1 MFTGRLLCSDASSG
15 SLDRDQ
21 DRTTSDANAPLLRAK
36 QGFLDLL
43 VDRTH
48 DVSAFTRA
56 RVLQTWSM
64 MAEKKAIPL
73 SHWLV
78 VADLGIGRLGDK
90 AALVRKAAMNLLA
103 TMLGFNPF
111 APTLP
116 SAAFADSLA
125 EYEAKLLA
133 MAPPVTDEEESETDA
148 FEKQM
153 PETIEE
159 GDEEDAEKP
168 EGESAKEASDDE
180 NQNTEEPTEPEEK
193 PVAGDADAAP
203 ELDGGVEA
211 VRTMVAALKTALGFA
226 VQMGGAVTVLCRLL
240 ASATPSDAIEAT
252 GLLVRLKQFG
262 VDGADEGVRRML
274 GLVFSRDQ
282 SVRDAAVEAVDVLFL
297 GGAESPMAAAK
308 GLAHTASAS
317 ALGELAA
324 MEEILKLLVA
334 DNRVPP
340 EGAVMTA
347 LWAQAGDKTDS
358 EASRAAALTV
368 LSMCAAKV
376 PEIVGPRFG
385 AVAAA
390 LDGAC
395 QTRKSSNPAL
405 ARAAAAVLARARPG
419 GNAGTSDSLGVCTP
433 ALPAAHP
440 VFAALAKVLTPTSC
454 LPGRGWY
461 PCAEQSIAALY
472 ALHPDPEGA
481 AADIVRSFAAAAFP
495 TPAESEGGAS
505 NVNAAFLS
513 RFLFVLGEVGLRH
526 LVHVEGLAR
535 AVRRARVDRD
545 RKAAESAEA
554 AAAKGDDNS
563 EEAALAAALG
573 QGSVSEDLHLDNSR
587 ELAETE
593 LLAFKAAKGVG
604 KGIVAA
610 YAPVVVALCGHPA
623 VAEGHALLRGAALA
637 ALSRLMAIDGVFCEE
652 HLALIFTRLRRESDR
667 GTRAALM
674 VALGDL
680 AFRFPNAVEPWTQ
693 HLYGV
698 REWGN
703 SLHDADAGVRQHA
716 VTVLAHLVL
725 NDMMKVKGHIAEMA
739 RCLEDPDPR
748 VASVAR
754 LLFHELSRKHG
765 NPIYNLLPDLLSR
778 LSGDD
783 QLTPD
788 VFQKIMTR
796 LLGFIDKDRQTESL
810 ADKFTNRFAEAALAS
825 TPKPAR
831 DVAFC
836 LSQLSLSDKAFKK
849 FMDGWKMYEPALY
862 DKEVYAALNGVVAK
876 AKKSYGGKSKSAD
889 GADGAKQQVEE
900 FEQKMNAAHVERYE
914 SWRTQKRAEG
924 HVFDDDY
931 EERLKAAEA
940 QALAEAEAAAKEAEE
955 EAHPLGPLDGETAT
969 AEKPEA
975 DEEAEEAEEAD
986 EEEDDEEEEEDE
998 ENDENDPEPSP
1009 APAKK
1014 TSKRAAPK
1022 AKKAAEAVKEEA
1034 PTRSS
1039 RRALRAN
1046 R

>member
-1 MFTGRLLCSDASSG
+1 
-15 SLDRDQ
+15 
-21 DRTTSDANAPLLRAK
+21 
-36 QGFLDLL
+36 
-43 VDRTH
+43 
-48 DVSAFTRA
+48 
-56 RVLQTWSM
+56 

-125 EYEAKLLA
+125 EYEAKLAA
-133 MAPPVTDEEESETDA
+133 MAPPKNDEEESETDA

-159 GDEEDAEKP
+159 GDEADEEDAEKP
-168 EGESAKEASDDE
+168 EGESAKEASDADAA
-180 NQNTEEPTEPEEK
+180 EPTEPEEK

-385 AVAAA
+385 AIAAA

-440 VFAALAKVLTPTSC
+440 VFAALAKVSLS
-454 LPGRGWY
+454 LFISAW
-461 PCAEQSIAALY
+461 A
-472 ALHPDPEGA
+472 
-481 AADIVRSFAAAAFP
+481 IV
-495 TPAESEGGAS
+495 
-505 NVNAAFLS
+505 L
-513 RFLFVLGEVGLRH
+513 
-526 LVHVEGLAR
+526 
-535 AVRRARVDRD
+535 
-545 RKAAESAEA
+545 
-554 AAAKGDDNS
+554 
-563 EEAALAAALG
+563 
-573 QGSVSEDLHLDNSR
+573 
-587 ELAETE
+587 
-593 LLAFKAAKGVG
+593 
-604 KGIVAA
+604 
-610 YAPVVVALCGHPA
+610 
-623 VAEGHALLRGAALA
+623 
-637 ALSRLMAIDGVFCEE
+637 
-652 HLALIFTRLRRESDR
+652 
-667 GTRAALM
+667 
-674 VALGDL
+674 
-680 AFRFPNAVEPWTQ
+680 
-693 HLYGV
+693 
-698 REWGN
+698 
-703 SLHDADAGVRQHA
+703 
-716 VTVLAHLVL
+716 TVLF
-725 NDMMKVKGHIAEMA
+725 NCN
-739 RCLEDPDPR
+739 RC
-748 VASVAR
+748 
-754 LLFHELSRKHG
+754 
-765 NPIYNLLPDLLSR
+765 
-778 LSGDD
+778 
-783 QLTPD
+783 
-788 VFQKIMTR
+788 
-796 LLGFIDKDRQTESL
+796 
-810 ADKFTNRFAEAALAS
+810 
-825 TPKPAR
+825 
-831 DVAFC
+831 
-836 LSQLSLSDKAFKK
+836 
-849 FMDGWKMYEPALY
+849 
-862 DKEVYAALNGVVAK
+862 
-876 AKKSYGGKSKSAD
+876 
-889 GADGAKQQVEE
+889 
-900 FEQKMNAAHVERYE
+900 
-914 SWRTQKRAEG
+914 
-924 HVFDDDY
+924 
-931 EERLKAAEA
+931 
-940 QALAEAEAAAKEAEE
+940 
-955 EAHPLGPLDGETAT
+955 
-969 AEKPEA
+969 
-975 DEEAEEAEEAD
+975 
-986 EEEDDEEEEEDE
+986 
-998 ENDENDPEPSP
+998 
-1009 APAKK
+1009 
-1014 TSKRAAPK
+1014 
-1022 AKKAAEAVKEEA
+1022 
-1034 PTRSS
+1034 
-1039 RRALRAN
+1039 
-1046 R
+1046 